1 MSDYMAERLAGF
13 GTTVFSEMSRLA
25 VEHDAINLGQGFP
38 EFSGPEIVKDAAKQ
52 AIDAGLN
59 QYAPSH
65 GMPRLRQAIADT
77 FQRTYGMPVD
87 SETEVTVTSGATEAL
102 QAVMLAF
109 LNPGDEVIVFEPFY
123 DAYPPQ
129 VTFAGGVLKPI
140 RMHTPDWMF
149 DPDEL
154 AHAFSPRTKLI
165 LINTP
170 HNPTGKVFTEE
181 ELDLIAELCQLHDVL
196 AVTDEVYD
204 RILYDGAIHTPIA
217 TRPGMRERTLTI
229 NSTGKTFSMT
239 GWKIGYVIA
248 PPHLSEGIRRTH
260 QFITFATSTP
270 FQEAMATA
278 MESAA
283 QDGYYADLAARYTQ
297 LRDQMQEGLVAAG
310 LPVLPVYGSFF
321 LLADIRGTD
330 FEDDV
335 SFCKYLT
342 AEIGVAAIPP
352 SAFYADPSTAPKLAR
367 FCFAKDSETLSAAAE
382 RLARLKLP
390 K

>member
-1 MSDYMAERLAGF
+1 MSTYRAERLAGF
-13 GTTVFSEMSRLA
+13 GTTVFSEMSQLA
-25 VEHDAINLGQGFP
+25 VEHNAINLGQGFP
-38 EFSGPEIVKDAAKQ
+38 EFSGPSVVREAAKA
-52 AIDAGLN
+52 AIDSGLN

-65 GMPRLRQAIADT
+65 GLPRLRQAIADT
-77 FQRTYGMPVD
+77 VGRSYGMTPDV
-87 SETEVTVTSGATEAL
+87 ETEITVTSGATEAM

-109 LNPGDEVIVFEPFY
+109 LDPGDEVIVFEPFY

-129 VTFAGGVLKPI
+129 ITFAGGTLKPV
-140 RMHTPDWMF
+140 RMYEPDWMF

-154 AHAFSPRTKLI
+154 ARTFSSKTKLI
-165 LINTP
+165 IINTP

-181 ELDLIAELCQLHDVL
+181 ELDLIAELCQMHDVL

-204 RILYDGAIHTPIA
+204 RILYDGAVHVPMA
-217 TRPGMRERTLTI
+217 TRPGMWERTITL

-239 GWKIGYVIA
+239 GWKIGYIIA
-248 PPHLSEGIRRTH
+248 PAALSAQVRLTH

-270 FQEAMATA
+270 FQDAMAA
-278 MESAA
+278 GMESAA
-283 QDGYYADLAARYTQ
+283 DDGYYVELAAKYTG
-297 LRDQMQEGLVAAG
+297 LRDQMLAGLVDAG

-321 LLADIRGTD
+321 LLADIRGTG

-342 AEIGVAAIPP
+342 TDVGVAAIPP

-367 FCFAKDSETLSAAAE
+367 FCFAKEPSTIAAACE
-382 RLARLKLP
+382 RLTALGTK
-390 K
+390 